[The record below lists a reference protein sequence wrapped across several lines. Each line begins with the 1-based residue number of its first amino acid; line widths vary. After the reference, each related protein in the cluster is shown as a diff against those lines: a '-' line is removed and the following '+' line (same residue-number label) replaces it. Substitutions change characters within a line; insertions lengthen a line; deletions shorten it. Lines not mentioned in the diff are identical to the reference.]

1 MATTKVKNYNVSPYF
16 DDYDETKG
24 YQRILFKPGVAV
36 QARELTQLQTALQAQ
51 IDRHGRYAFKD
62 GSRVVDGK
70 VSLNLEHD
78 FIKIESTFTHSS
90 QGALN
95 TDTYLSEFVGSTIT
109 GTTNT
114 GNQVTAKVIGFS
126 AAEGS
131 DPNTL
136 FIVYTASGGSNKT
149 VQTFAG
155 AEEFVSDTN
164 TTSGTV
170 RHGKLKANSDTPTGQ
185 GSVINIESG
194 VYFIAGNFI
203 FVPAGSLILDKYTNT
218 PNYIVGLTVTETL
231 AGTAADSTL
240 NDNATGTPNFAAP
253 GADRYKIAT
262 ALVKEPLSL
271 ASRTTDSYIALATI
285 EDGVIQ
291 IDESDKTGPTELG
304 RRLARRTFEESGD
317 YSVDPI
323 MLNIREH
330 LDDEAGNGG
339 LFTSSNGGSADKLA
353 IGVEP
358 AIAYVKGFRNE
369 HFSTQYVAVDK
380 PRGLDATNNVNFAAT
395 QVRMGAFVKLSLTNL
410 NGLPDID
417 TFRTLD
423 LKSGSSGNPT
433 IGTARARGLDI
444 VGNSS
449 HAKLYLFD
457 IRMTGSNTFNDVRK
471 VAQTDSGSPATQ
483 AFAADILTTS
493 GQALLEDT
501 GNSSLVYKLPFDAI
515 KTLNETG
522 TQSTDNIIKIREH
535 FKATTNGSGQVTFTV
550 SGTGIV
556 FSDTTL
562 NVLSVVGGQTLL
574 TNGVSGGSNT
584 YTVDASSTTT
594 SLVINTGV
602 NNAAC
607 ELIATVQKQ
616 VDEKTK
622 TRNNNSTKTGA
633 VSSSDRTLS
642 LGKADIIRIVSVVD
656 ANSVNITDRFTL
668 DNGQRDTFYDH
679 GKVILKPGF
688 PVPAGDVT
696 VTFDFYSHGAGNYL
710 TVDSYPTSD
719 YGSIGTFNSSRDG
732 VVELRD
738 CIDFRPTLSDNG
750 TTFVDTGGSI
760 SQAPNTNHNV
770 TSEITYYMPRVDK
783 LYVDKVGVYKIQTGV
798 PSDNPEVPGV
808 PDDAMGVYDIEL
820 RPYVYKLS
828 DVKPQIVDNR
838 RFTMSDI
845 GKLDKRVKNLEYY
858 VSLSLLEQEAAD
870 AHIVDSN
877 GLSRFKNGFLVDSFR
892 GHQVADA
899 TNADLD
905 ISMDKRN
912 GIARPRFDER
922 NTNLVRKSGDSGTVV
937 VNGSLATMK
946 RASTA
951 EVDYATQPY
960 ASQFVNVNP
969 YNVFDW
975 TGIVELSPDSDE
987 WKDVDTRPAIL
998 IDDTSQF
1005 DQFEL
1010 LAEETGILGTVWNE
1024 WETNW
1029 TGTSTTTDTTTTGWW
1044 GVITSTTT
1052 TTTTTTN
1059 QSRGG
1064 LRTDLGF
1071 DTIRRETGDRVVETN
1086 FIPFMRSREVFFKA
1100 SQLKPNTNFFVYLD
1114 GTNITAFAKQK
1125 AFVEFSSRSSVV
1137 EHTGATSHP
1146 DSSSGTLTSD
1156 ANGDLTG
1163 SIIIPNNSTL
1173 QIRTGI
1179 REFRLTDNANND
1191 KSLET
1196 SSADTQYHAS
1206 GLLESRQNTITST
1219 KVPTISTVEVSD
1231 NRVLTDTSS
1240 TTVSTVNWIDPVA
1253 ESILIKEE
1261 GGIYASSIDIFF
1273 QSKNTEN
1280 VPVRLEIR
1288 TMQDGN
1294 PTQNVVPGSRKVLA
1308 PGSVNVSANASSAT
1322 NFAFDFPVYLAQ
1334 DREYA
1339 IVLISQCDDYNVWV
1353 AEMGGFDVT
1362 NTSER
1367 ITKQPYNG
1375 VFFSSANASTWTPE
1389 QSKDLKFTLKRADFD
1404 ISTHSEITLVND
1416 ILPNVTLP
1424 ANPLSTTQNSGV
1436 ITVNHPNHGMHAG
1449 STITIS
1455 GATAINGIAANNING
1470 THSINP
1476 ANVQH
1481 DSYTITALNGD
1492 TSNNNA
1498 TTGVGPGGGTAVVT
1512 QANRHM
1518 DVMNLIADHINLPGT
1533 DIRFFATIMNTGTSG
1548 QGGSYSAGTE
1558 VEVLPAQNVIFGSPK
1573 VIAHSAQET
1582 SSLGSGGK
1590 SFVLRCRMT
1599 STKSH
1604 LSPSLD
1610 LNRCSVVNVQN
1621 RIDNTNT
1628 NEGSVAT
1635 GGDCV
1640 SKYITKRVDL
1650 KDDADIIKAYL
1661 SVSLPTAASIRLYYR
1676 VAQGDGTVRVGGVD
1690 YTELNDVPWTEAS
1703 PVSTIPFNDNPNAFA
1718 EAEYSIDPLG
1728 ANVTFGVMQF
1738 KIALNSKNSS
1748 RVPLLKDFRAIAA
1761 T

>member
-1 MATTKVKNYNVSPYF
+1 MATTNVKNYNVSPYF

-114 GNQVTAKVIGFS
+114 GNQVKAKVIGFE
-126 AAEGS
+126 AAAGS

-136 FIVYTASGGSNKT
+136 FIVYLESGGATGSRT
-149 VQTFAG
+149 VGTFAG

-170 RHGKLKANSDTPTGQ
+170 RHGKLKPNSDTPTGQ
-185 GSVINIESG
+185 GSVINIEAG

-203 FVPAGSLILDKYTNT
+203 YVPAGSLILDKYTNT

-231 AGTAADSTL
+231 AGSSTDTTL

-262 ALVKEPLSL
+262 GLVKQPLSL

-285 EDGVIQ
+285 EDGIIQ

-369 HFSTQYVAVDK
+369 HFSTQYVEVDK
-380 PRGLDATNNVNFAAT
+380 PRGTDATNNVNFAAT
-395 QVRMGAFVKLSLTNL
+395 QVRMGAFVKLALSGL

-423 LKSGSSGNPT
+423 LKDSGSAT

-444 VGNSS
+444 ASNAS

-457 IRMTGSNTFNDVRK
+457 IRMTGSNTFNNVRS
-471 VAQTDSGSPATQ
+471 VAQTDSGSPASQ
-483 AFAADILTTS
+483 AFAGTVSLTS

-594 SLVINTGV
+594 SLVINTGI

-688 PVPAGDVT
+688 PVPAGNVT

-710 TVDSYPTSD
+710 SVDSYPTSD

-732 VVELRD
+732 EVELRD
-738 CIDFRPTLSDNG
+738 CLDFRPRLADNG
-750 TTFVDTGGSI
+750 TDFTSTGGSI

-783 LYVDKVGVYKIQTGV
+783 LYVDKVGKYKIQTGV

-870 AHIVDSN
+870 AHIVDSA
-877 GLSRFKNGFLVDSFR
+877 GLSRFKNGFVVDSFR

-899 TNADLD
+899 RNPDLD

-912 GIARPRFDER
+912 GIARPKFDER
-922 NTNLVRKSGDSGTVV
+922 NTNLVRKTGDTGTVV
-937 VNGSLATMK
+937 VNGSQATMK

-951 EVDYATQPY
+951 EVDYAVQPY
-960 ASQFVNVNP
+960 ASEFVNVNP

-987 WKDVDTRPAIL
+987 WKDVDKRPDIL

-1029 TGTSTTTDTTTTGWW
+1029 TGTSTTTDTSTTGWW
-1044 GVITSTTT
+1044 GFITTTTT

-1100 SQLKPNTNFFVYLD
+1100 SQLKPNTKFYAYLD

-1125 AFVEFSSRSSVV
+1125 AFVEFSGRSSVV
-1137 EHTGATSHP
+1137 EHAGVTSHP
-1146 DSSSGTLTSD
+1146 DADSGALESND
-1156 ANGDLTG
+1156 NGELTG

-1173 QIRTGI
+1173 KIRTGI
-1179 REFRLTDNANND
+1179 REFRLTDNADNN
-1191 KSLET
+1191 KTLET
-1196 SSADTQYHAS
+1196 SSADAQYHAS

-1219 KVPTISTVEVSD
+1219 KVPTISTVEVNED
-1231 NRVLTDTSS
+1231 RVLTDTSS
-1240 TTVSTVNWIDPVA
+1240 TTTSRVNWIDPVA

-1280 VPVRLEIR
+1280 VPIRLEIR

-1308 PGSVNVSANASSAT
+1308 PGAVSVSANASSAT
-1322 NFAFDFPVYLAQ
+1322 NFAFDYPVYLAQ

-1353 AEMGGFDVT
+1353 AEIGGFDVT

-1436 ITVNHPNHGMHAG
+1436 ITVNHPNHGMYAG

-1470 THSINP
+1470 SHAI
-1476 ANVQH
+1476 ANIKH

-1492 TSNNNA
+1492 TSDNNA

-1604 LSPSLD
+1604 LSPVLD
-1610 LNRCSVVNVQN
+1610 LNRCSVVNIQN
-1621 RIDNTNT
+1621 RIDDVNT